1 MTTPEREILAFIELN
16 QPIAKG
22 TIRDHFPQ
30 WDWDMDLDF
39 FDTDFSELESDLEK
53 INVSEMIREAFMDI
67 ENILGKLVSAGYV
80 TSETRPTT
88 HGQQEFYSIKE
99 TPR

>member
-16 QPIAKG
+16 RQVARG

-30 WDWDMDLDF
+30 WNIESILRR
-39 FDTDFSELESDLEK
+39 LEST
-53 INVSEMIREAFMDI
+53 
-67 ENILGKLVSAGYV
+67 GYV
-80 TSETRPTT
+80 NLTIRPTT
-88 HGQQEFYSIKE
+88 HGQQDFYSIKE